1 MEIIA
6 DGKNYRIAK
15 IDESDVVAIQNVFVK
30 CRDFVILVDGN
41 EPSDD
46 SGEMFLSDLPP
57 EKELEDKF
65 SFGIYDSDEMIG
77 IIDLIRDYKIVGEWY
92 LGLLIID
99 PKYRA
104 QGLGTAVHNWIKT
117 FVDDN
122 GGSQISLGVVANNT
136 KAYKF
141 WKNAGYN
148 EIMDSEKNKSG
159 RELVSLSMM
168 LK

>member
-1 MEIIA
+1 MEIIV
-6 DGKNYRIAK
+6 GEKSYK
-15 IDESDVVAIQNVFVK
+15 IIKINNTDVEAIQSVFVK

-46 SGEMFLSDLPP
+46 SGEMFLSDLPAG
-57 EKELEDKF
+57 KGLEDKF
-65 SFGIYDSDEMIG
+65 SFGIYDLDEMIG
-77 IIDLIRDYKIVGEWY
+77 IVDLIRDYKIVGEWY

-104 QGLGTAVHNWIKT
+104 KGLGTAIHNWIKT
-117 FVDDN
+117 FVLDN
-122 GGSQISLGVVANNT
+122 GGSKMSLGVVANNT

-141 WKNAGYN
+141 WKNAGYM
-148 EIMDSEKNKSG
+148 EIMDSERNKSG
-159 RELVSLSMM
+159 RELISLSME